1 MENVIQSR
9 YLPNKPNMPYFSYSE
24 ENEPSERLF
33 QQNGI
38 LTLPNKNSYLFRS
51 CQRKNKKAT
60 KGFNMILIQ
69 NFYILVCYI
78 CRILNKVRH
87 SATLILIE
95 TK

>member
-1 MENVIQSR
+1 MKNVIQSR

-24 ENEPSERLF
+24 ENEPFERLF

-51 CQRKNKKAT
+51 CQRKNKKTT